1 MGATPDAWRSAREL
15 AAAVAR
21 QARQAAPGS
30 PLAPGGCSGGPPQGA
45 AGQGP
50 RSGAVEALS
59 HGGLTPVKPFAPP
72 PPPGPP
78 PLDLTH
84 LQLLSHA
91 IEHRRRDR
99 LASIRDLWEKRLDE
113 RRRGAAWYRFRAD
126 EIERELTSHQLAG
139 TAPPPGLA
147 VEGAIAAAA
156 AARLARLATY
166 AGRRVAALA
175 GDLGPRLAE
184 CGQGERWIRCECD
197 GGAPRGVTRRCG
209 QRAICRDCARRFA
222 LRCRRRALAAIPG
235 HQRDHRDQR
244 NRPGRVR
251 MITLTVR
258 HSGDVATDRARL
270 IAGWEGLRK
279 QLHRWFGRA
288 LPFVLLVE
296 VTPGAQH
303 DGHVHAHV
311 VVIGGP
317 AFWPYAAIQRT
328 WRAVCPHSTHLDIQL
343 ARSVAGAAGYVTKY
357 ATKSAAVVGSGW
369 SDELTADVIAMQYG
383 KRAVTASRGFW
394 RPPEPICACCG
405 TWITIA
411 KPPDELTRVA
421 GPGQRGPPRI
431 DVESGADAT

>member
-1 MGATPDAWRSAREL
+1 MEATPDAWRTAREL

-30 PLAPGGCSGGPPQGA
+30 SPAPGGGSGGPPQGA

-50 RSGAVEALS
+50 RSGAVDALS
-59 HGGLTPVKPFAPP
+59 HGALTAVKRPVPP
-72 PPPGPP
+72 PPPRAAA
-78 PLDLTH
+78 LDLTP

-99 LASIRDLWEKRLDE
+99 LASIRDLWTKRLDE
-113 RRRGAAWYRFRAD
+113 RRRGAAWYRYRAD
-126 EIERELTSHQLAG
+126 EIEREITSAELAG
-139 TAPPPGLA
+139 ARPVELA
-147 VEGAIAAAA
+147 SEGAIAAAA
-156 AARLARLATY
+156 AARLERLATY

-175 GDLGPRLAE
+175 GDLGPRLAG
-184 CGQGERWIRCECD
+184 CGQGERWIRCGCEA
-197 GGAPRGVTRRCG
+197 GAPRGVAKRCG

-222 LRCRRRALAAIPG
+222 ARCRRRALESIPG
-235 HQRDHRDQR
+235 HMRDHRDAR

-251 MITLTVR
+251 LITLTVR
-258 HSGDVATDRARL
+258 HSGDVAVDRERL
-270 IAGWEGLRK
+270 IAGWMGLRK

-311 VVIGGP
+311 VVVGGP

-343 ARSVAGAAGYVTKY
+343 ARSVAGAAYYVTKY
-357 ATKSAAVVGSGW
+357 ATKSAAVVGDGW
-369 SDELTADVIAMQYG
+369 SDQLTADVIAMQYG
-383 KRAVTASRGFW
+383 KRAVTASLGFW
-394 RPPEPICACCG
+394 RPPEPICPCCG
-405 TWITIA
+405 EWVTIA
-411 KPPDELTRVA
+411 KPPDQLSA
-421 GPGQRGPPRI
+421 LLGPGARAPPWI
-431 DVESGADAT
+431 SVESGADAT